1 MLTFAYIK
9 QQFKI
14 MIKEKTWYEVFKT
27 NEETGTETIFAHED
41 LETCVKVYRKEKTKD
56 RTIKVVKWLDAPY
69 LNEPILFKSILN

>member
-1 MLTFAYIK
+1 MNN
-9 QQFKI
+9 
-14 MIKEKTWYEVFKT
+14 EKTWYEVFKT

-41 LETCVKVYRKEKTKD
+41 LETCVKVYRKEKPKD